1 MFYINIINK
10 QQINIMPLTQ
20 LNFLPGIDTE
30 NTETGAEGRWS
41 NCDKVRFRKG
51 LPQKI
56 GGWEKFSQ
64 DYYVGVARVIH
75 QWLDNTGIRYEGLGT
90 DRKVYVYRSGDNA
103 DITPIRQSN
112 TLTSVFNTT
121 ANSQTITVN
130 HASHG
135 AAVGDFITITNCAPT
150 SIGGI
155 ANSSI
160 DAQYE
165 VLSITNADA
174 YTISSND
181 SASSN
186 VTTTG
191 NCDIEYQL
199 SIGPDKQTFGFG
211 WGTGTWNLGTWS
223 TPRSSSNVTLDMRQ
237 WSMNNWGEDLIFTA
251 RDGSTYLWNT
261 SDGLSANP
269 ASVIANAPTASTLS
283 VVSTE
288 TRHLIL
294 MGTETTIGDASTQDK
309 MFIRFSDQENFNSF
323 VANATNSAGSQRIA
337 GGSEIR
343 CAKPAKG
350 TILIWTDTTMHS
362 MSFIGAPFIF
372 GFRQLGNDCGSVG
385 LNAAIVIDDVA
396 YWMSDGQF
404 FRYAGAVQEIPC
416 SVLNYVFNDI
426 NKTQYGQVYAGQTS
440 NFSEVIWY
448 YCSSNSD
455 QIDRYV
461 IYNYLENTWYFGNL
475 ARSTYQDN
483 GVELNP
489 LGTEFFEDSV
499 ANTYTQIN
507 GLTKGRSLIY
517 RHESGVDADGQVL
530 SSFIQS
536 GDGDIADGETFSFIN
551 KVIPDFQ
558 NMTGNAIITLKVRD
572 YPNDT
577 KTSGEAITVNNTTR
591 FFNTRI
597 RGRQSSVRIENNAI
611 GDSWRFGTLRVNI
624 RPDGK
629 R

>member
-1 MFYINIINK
+1 
-10 QQINIMPLTQ
+10 MPLTQ

-64 DYYVGVARVIH
+64 DFYVGVGRVIH

-121 ANSQTITVN
+121 ANSQTLTVN

-135 AAVGDFITITNCAPT
+135 AAVGDFITISNCAPT

-160 DAQYE
+160 NAEYE
-165 VLSITNADA
+165 VLTITNADA
-174 YTISSND
+174 YTITSND
-181 SASSN
+181 TASSS

-199 SIGPDKQTFGFG
+199 SVGPDKQTFGFG

-261 SDGLSANP
+261 SDGLSGNP
-269 ASVIANAPTASTLS
+269 AQAIANAPTASTLS

-309 MFIRFSDQENFNSF
+309 MFIRFSDQENFDSF

-343 CAKPAKG
+343 CARPAKG

-489 LGTEFFEDSV
+489 LGTEFFADSV
-499 ANTYTQIN
+499 ANTYSQIN

>member
-1 MFYINIINK
+1 
-10 QQINIMPLTQ
+10 MPLTQ

-56 GGWEKFSQ
+56 GGWEKFSL
-64 DYYVGVARVIH
+64 DYYVGVGRALH
-75 QWLDNTGIRYEGLGT
+75 QWFDNSGNRYEGLGT
-90 DRKVYVYRSGDNA
+90 DRKVYVYRSGDNQ

-121 ANSQTITVN
+121 NGSANVTVN
-130 HASHG
+130 HSTHG
-135 AAVGDFITITNCAPT
+135 AAVGEFITISNCAPT

-160 DAQYE
+160 DAEYQI
-165 VLSITNADA
+165 VSITNADA
-174 YTISSND
+174 YIITSNNT
-181 SASSN
+181 ANAN

-211 WGTGTWNLGTWS
+211 WGTGTWNSLAWN
-223 TPRSSSNVTLDMRQ
+223 TPRTSSNVTLDLRQ
-237 WSMNNWGEDLIFTA
+237 WSMNNWGEDLIITA
-251 RDGSTYLWNT
+251 RDGSTYYYDT
-261 SDGLSANP
+261 SLGMTGNRATE
-269 ASVIANAPTASTLS
+269 IANVPTASTLS

-294 MGTETTIGDASTQDK
+294 MGTETTIGSPSTQDK

-323 VANATNSAGSQRIA
+323 SANATNSAGSQRIA

-343 CAKPAKG
+343 CAIPSKG

-362 MSFIGAPFIF
+362 MSFIGPPFIF

-385 LNAAIVIDDVA
+385 LNAAIVVDDIA

-404 FRYAGAVQEIPC
+404 FRYAGAVQELPC

-426 NKTQYGQVYAGQTS
+426 NKNQYAQVYAGQTS
-440 NFSEVIWY
+440 NFSEIIWY
-448 YCSSNSD
+448 YCSKTSD

-461 IYNYLENTWYFGNL
+461 IFNYLENSWYFGNL

-489 LGTEFFEDSV
+489 LATEYF
-499 ANTYTQIN
+499 ANNTSNTFSQIN
-507 GLTKGRSLIY
+507 GLTEGRSLIY
-517 RHESGVDADGQVL
+517 RHEEGVDADGNAL

-558 NMTGNAIITLKVRD
+558 SMTGNAIITLKTRD

-577 KTSGEAITVNNTTR
+577 RTSGEAITVNNATR
-591 FFNTRI
+591 FYNTRT
-597 RGRQSSVRIENNAI
+597 RGRQSSLRIENTGI
-611 GDSWRFGTLRVNI
+611 GDNWRFGTIRINI